1 MFSNWQSKMD
11 EGNALF
17 YEKIVK
23 EMTSR
28 IETEDAELVVS
39 EIMYKLKKFEAAN
52 LYDVT
57 KP

>member
-1 MFSNWQSKMD
+1 ME
-11 EGNALF
+11 EGAELF
-17 YEKIVK
+17 YEKLVK

-52 LYDVT
+52 QYDVV

>member
-1 MFSNWQSKMD
+1 MNNGSD
-11 EGNALF
+11 LF
-17 YEKIVK
+17 YDKLVK

-28 IETEDAELVVS
+28 METEDAELVVS

-52 LYDVT
+52 LYDFV